1 MRLAIT
7 LARIGIGWLLL
18 ASISVHAENW
28 WMYGRDLKHS
38 FSNPN
43 SAIKPSNVFFLKE
56 VWFHR
61 TGDVVSASPAVVN
74 GVVYVGSWDGFFYAL
89 DAQSGSKKWAFKV
102 DCQKTVVPVPEG
114 CSPPPTRATSDGGI
128 ITSSAAVI
136 GGNVYFGAGKTLYS
150 LRASDGHPNW
160 KTVICGNF
168 DDPRPQGCQNDA
180 DDPTRIF
187 SSPAVSG
194 GKIFIGHTADGA
206 PGYRGGFEAVDAA
219 SGNVVWRFETDPK
232 LDSLGNP
239 IGGGIN
245 RGCGSVWSSAAVDP
259 DLQLVYFGTG
269 DCQRGAPPPYHEAI
283 IALYTGETKNTTG
296 GTIKWVFRPFRPPA
310 TDTCDFDFGASP
322 NIIDFGA
329 NGHYLGLGGKDGTY
343 YLLDRSSGGLIWAK
357 NVVFGGSI
365 GGFFG
370 GAAFDGEHIFSSTA
384 VGDFEPTKTK
394 VCTDPRAPGDTLP
407 QEWSMHALNVA
418 NGSRY
423 WERPFNYSFGATTL
437 ARGVVFSGS
446 LVLPSLNAYVASGP
460 LHGLPLKIFDK
471 TSGITGQVNSAAIPV
486 GRMLFVTTGNV
497 TDGSGGGVHA
507 FALPPWV
514 P

>member
-18 ASISVHAENW
+18 ASISVHAEDW
-28 WMYGRDLKHS
+28 QMYGRDLKHS
-38 FSNPN
+38 FSNPD
-43 SAIKPSNVFFLKE
+43 SRISPLNVFTLKQ
-56 VWFHR
+56 VWYYS
-61 TGDVVSASPAVVN
+61 TPDVVSASPAVVG

-89 DAQSGSKKWAFKV
+89 DAHSGRQIWAFKV
-102 DCQKTVVPVPEG
+102 DCQKTVVPVPPG
-114 CSPPPTRATSDGGI
+114 CPQPVPPPPPRATSDGGI
-128 ITSSAAVI
+128 ITSSAEVI
-136 GGNVYFGAGKTLYS
+136 GGNVYFGAGKKLYS

-160 KTVICGNF
+160 KTPTVICGNP
-168 DDPRPQGCQNDA
+168 DETSCETDA
-180 DDPTRIF
+180 NDPTRIF
-187 SSPAVSG
+187 SSPTVSG
-194 GKIFIGHTADGA
+194 GRIFIGHTADGA

-219 SGNVVWRFETDPK
+219 SGKVVWRFETDPK
-232 LDSLGNP
+232 LDSRGNP

-259 DLQLVYFGTG
+259 DRHLVYFGTG
-269 DCQRGAPPPYHEAI
+269 DCQQDAPPPYHEAI
-283 IALYTGETKNTTG
+283 IALHSETGKLAW
-296 GTIKWVFRPFRPPA
+296 KFRPRA
-310 TDTCDFDFGASP
+310 TDKCDFDFGASP
-322 NIIDFGA
+322 NVIDFGV
-329 NGHYLGLGGKDGTY
+329 NGHYVGLGGKDGTY
-343 YLLDRSSGGLIWAK
+343 YLLDRSSGHLIWAT

-384 VGDFEPTKTK
+384 VGDFEPKSPTK
-394 VCTDPRAPGDTLP
+394 VCTDPPAPGDTLRQDP
-407 QEWSMHALNVA
+407 SMHALNVA

-471 TSGITGQVNSAAIPV
+471 TSGITGQVNSAAVPV

>member
-18 ASISVHAENW
+18 ASISVHAEDW

-38 FSNPN
+38 FSNPD

-56 VWFHR
+56 VWFRR

-89 DAQSGSKKWAFKV
+89 DAHSGSLIWKFQV

-114 CSPPPTRATSDGGI
+114 CHPPQTRATSDGGI

-136 GGNVYFGAGKTLYS
+136 GGNVYFGAGKKLYS

-160 KTVICGNF
+160 KTPTVICGNP

-180 DDPTRIF
+180 NDPTRIF

-194 GKIFIGHTADGA
+194 GRIFIGHTADGA

-219 SGNVVWRFETDPK
+219 SGKVVWRFETDPK
-232 LDSLGNP
+232 LDSRGNP

-259 DLQLVYFGTG
+259 DRHLVYFGTG
-269 DCQRGAPPPYHEAI
+269 DCQQDAPPPYHEAI
-283 IALYTGETKNTTG
+283 IALDTGTG
-296 GTIKWVFRPFRPPA
+296 TPKWVFRPRA
-310 TDTCDFDFGASP
+310 TDKCDFDFGASP
-322 NIIDFGA
+322 NIIDFGVD
-329 NGHYLGLGGKDGTY
+329 GHYVGLGGKDGTY

-384 VGDFEPTKTK
+384 VGDFEPKSPTK
-394 VCTDPRAPGDTLP
+394 VCTDPPAPGDTLTQDP
-407 QEWSMHALNVA
+407 SMHALNVA

-423 WERPFNYSFGATTL
+423 WERPFNYSFGASTL
-437 ARGVVFSGS
+437 ARGVVFSGF
-446 LVLPSLNAYVASGP
+446 LGIPGFLPPALNAYAASGP
-460 LHGLPLKIFDK
+460 LHGLLLKIFNK
-471 TSGITGQVNSAAIPV
+471 TGQVNSAAVPV

-507 FALPPWV
+507 FALPSWV